1 MGTPWRTAHLKVP
14 AIFELFMAISKGFF
28 GIRTGSTKNFTFSEL
43 HGEQITKERVSKV
56 KNPRT
61 ISQMRQRMLMATIGA
76 AYSYLKTIADHSFE
90 GKTVGQQNMSEFMR
104 INLNKFRDAAQN
116 SNAAYAMNAYGD
128 KLINPMRYI
137 LAKGS
142 LPALPY
148 VINSTNQIELSYN
161 VEDVSTAEKVYDAMG
176 IKKGDMVTFCWVI
189 GTASLVAGVF
199 KYTPNQF
206 NIVRLKADKAGA
218 VANPHDAFSF
228 ESNHADL
235 DINIVLSAKV
245 LKLTTS
251 EANFG
256 AVILSRQNAGTWL
269 RSDATMVGN
278 KSIIAGVS
286 VGNQLATYPIESELI
301 LNGGEMANKPA
312 VGALPTPQLSLA
324 AYSIAIST
332 KGGKSAAPKLTGAP
346 DGAAVTYASDNTTI
360 ANVNSSTGEVTAV
373 GNGTANINVYVAATE
388 TTAAA
393 STAFNVVV
401 TGQTQD
407 GSESGGGS
415 GTLPGGGDE
424 GNMG

>member
-1 MGTPWRTAHLKVP
+1 
-14 AIFELFMAISKGFF
+14 MAKSKGFF

-76 AYSYLKTIADHSFE
+76 AYSYLKAIADHSFE

-104 INLNKFRDAAQN
+104 LNLNKFRDAAQD

-148 VINSTNQIELSYN
+148 VANTSNQIELSYN

-176 IKKGDMVTFCWVI
+176 IKKGDMLTFCWVI
-189 GTASLVAGVF
+189 GNASLVAGVF
-199 KYTPNQF
+199 KYTPAQF
-206 NIVRLKADKAGA
+206 NIVRLKADKSGA
-218 VANPHDAFSF
+218 VASPHDAFSF

-235 DINIVLSAKV
+235 DINIVFSEKV
-245 LKLTTS
+245 LKLTTTL
-251 EANFG
+251 ANFG
-256 AVILSRQNAGTWL
+256 AVIQSRQNAGTWL

-286 VGNQLATYPIESELI
+286 VGNQLATYPIDSELI
-301 LNGGEMANKPA
+301 LNGGEMANEPS
-312 VGALPTPQLSLA
+312 VGTLPTPQLSLS
-324 AYSIAIST
+324 AYAVYIDT
-332 KGGKSAAPKLTGAP
+332 KGGKVAAPTLTGAP
-346 DGAAVTYASDNTTI
+346 EGAAVTYSSDNTSI
-360 ANVNSSTGEVTAV
+360 AKVDASTGEVTAV
-373 GNGTANINVYVAATE
+373 GNGTANISVNVAATA

-393 STAFNVVV
+393 STSFNAVI
-401 TGQTQD
+401 TGQSND
-407 GSESGGGS
+407 GTSGDSGS
-415 GTLPGGGDE
+415 GTLPGGGSDTGDGLE
-424 GNMG
+424 

>member
-1 MGTPWRTAHLKVP
+1 
-14 AIFELFMAISKGFF
+14 MAKSKGFF

-43 HGEQITKERVSKV
+43 HGQQITKERVSKV

-76 AYSYLKTIADHSFE
+76 AYSYLKAIADHSFE

-104 INLNKFRDAAQN
+104 QNLNKFRDAAQD

-148 VINSTNQIELSYN
+148 VANTSNQIELSYN

-176 IKKGDMVTFCWVI
+176 IKKGDMLTFCWVI
-189 GTASLVAGVF
+189 GNASLVAGVF
-199 KYTPNQF
+199 KYTPAQF
-206 NIVRLKADKAGA
+206 NIVRLKADKSGA
-218 VANPHDAFSF
+218 VASPHDAFSF

-235 DINIVLSAKV
+235 DINIVFSEKV
-245 LKLTTS
+245 LKLTTTL
-251 EANFG
+251 ANFG
-256 AVILSRQNAGTWL
+256 AVIQSRQNAGTWL

-286 VGNQLATYPIESELI
+286 VGNQLATYPIDSELI
-301 LNGGEMANKPA
+301 LNGGEMANEPS
-312 VGALPTPQLSLA
+312 VGTLPTPQLSLS
-324 AYSIAIST
+324 AYAVKIDT
-332 KGGKSAAPKLTGAP
+332 KGGKVAAPTLTGAP
-346 DGAAVTYASDNTTI
+346 EGAAVTYSSDNTSI
-360 ANVNSSTGEVTAV
+360 AKVNASTGEVTAV
-373 GNGTANINVYVAATE
+373 GNGTANINVNVAATA

-393 STAFNVVV
+393 STSFNAVI
-401 TGQTQD
+401 TGQSND
-407 GSESGGGS
+407 GTSGGTDS
-415 GTLPGGGDE
+415 GTLPGGGYDTGDGLE
-424 GNMG
+424 

>member
-1 MGTPWRTAHLKVP
+1 
-14 AIFELFMAISKGFF
+14 MAKSKGFF

-76 AYSYLKTIADHSFE
+76 AYSYLKAIADHSFE

-104 INLNKFRDAAQN
+104 LNLNKFRDAAQD

-148 VINSTNQIELSYN
+148 VANTSNQIELSYN

-176 IKKGDMVTFCWVI
+176 IKKGDMLTFCWVI
-189 GTASLVAGVF
+189 GNASLVAGVF
-199 KYTPNQF
+199 KYTPAQF
-206 NIVRLKADKAGA
+206 NIVRLKADKSGA
-218 VANPHDAFSF
+218 VASPHDAFSF

-235 DINIVLSAKV
+235 DINIVFNEKV
-245 LKLTTS
+245 LKLTTTL
-251 EANFG
+251 ANFG
-256 AVILSRQNAGTWL
+256 AVIQSRQNASTWL

-286 VGNQLATYPIESELI
+286 VGNQLATYPIDSELI
-301 LNGGEMANKPA
+301 LNGGEMANEPS
-312 VGALPTPQLSLA
+312 VGTLPTPQLSLS
-324 AYSIAIST
+324 AYAVKIDT
-332 KGGKSAAPKLTGAP
+332 KGGKVAAPTLTGAP
-346 DGAAVTYASDNTTI
+346 DGATVTYSSDNTTI
-360 ANVNSSTGEVTAV
+360 AKVDASTGEVTAV
-373 GNGTANINVYVAATE
+373 GNGTANINVKVAATA
-388 TTAAA
+388 TTATA
-393 STAFNVVV
+393 STSFNAVI
-401 TGQTQD
+401 TGQD
-407 GSESGGGS
+407 NNGSSGDSGS
-415 GTLPGGGDE
+415 GTLPGGGSNSGDGLE
-424 GNMG
+424 

>member
-1 MGTPWRTAHLKVP
+1 
-14 AIFELFMAISKGFF
+14 MAKSKGFF

-76 AYSYLKTIADHSFE
+76 AYSYLKAIADHSFE

-104 INLNKFRDAAQN
+104 LNLNKFRDAAQD

-148 VINSTNQIELSYN
+148 VANTSNQIELSYN

-176 IKKGDMVTFCWVI
+176 IKKGDMLTFCWVI
-189 GTASLVAGVF
+189 GNASLVAGVF
-199 KYTPNQF
+199 KYTPAQF
-206 NIVRLKADKAGA
+206 NIVRLKADKSGA
-218 VANPHDAFSF
+218 VASPHDAFSF

-235 DINIVLSAKV
+235 DINIVFSEKV
-245 LKLTTS
+245 LKLTTTL
-251 EANFG
+251 ANFG
-256 AVILSRQNAGTWL
+256 AVIQSRQNAGTWL

-286 VGNQLATYPIESELI
+286 VGNQLATYPIDSELI
-301 LNGGEMANKPA
+301 LNGGEMANEPS
-312 VGALPTPQLSLA
+312 VGTLPTPQLSLS
-324 AYSIAIST
+324 AYAVKIDT
-332 KGGKSAAPKLTGAP
+332 KGGKVAAPTLTGAP
-346 DGAAVTYASDNTTI
+346 EGAAVTYSSDNTSI
-360 ANVNSSTGEVTAV
+360 AKVDASTGEVTAV
-373 GNGTANINVYVAATE
+373 GNGTANISVNVAATA

-393 STAFNVVV
+393 STSFNAVI
-401 TGQTQD
+401 TGQSNDDT
-407 GSESGGGS
+407 SGGSDS
-415 GTLPGGGDE
+415 GTLPGGGSDSRDGLE
-424 GNMG
+424 

>member
-1 MGTPWRTAHLKVP
+1 
-14 AIFELFMAISKGFF
+14 MAKSKGFF

-76 AYSYLKTIADHSFE
+76 AYSYLKAIADHSFE

-104 INLNKFRDAAQN
+104 LNLNKFRDAAQD

-148 VINSTNQIELSYN
+148 VANTSNQIELSYN

-176 IKKGDMVTFCWVI
+176 IKKGDMLTFVWVI
-189 GTASLVAGVF
+189 GNASLVAGVF
-199 KYTPNQF
+199 KYTPAQF
-206 NIVRLKADKAGA
+206 NIVRLKADKSGA

-228 ESNHADL
+228 ESNHAGL
-235 DINIVLSAKV
+235 DINIVFSEKV

-251 EANFG
+251 LASFG
-256 AVILSRQNAGTWL
+256 AVIQSRQNAGTWL

-286 VGNQLATYPIESELI
+286 VGNQLATYPIDSELI
-301 LNGGEMANKPA
+301 LNGGEMANEPS
-312 VGALPTPQLSLA
+312 VGTLPTPQLSLS
-324 AYSIAIST
+324 AYAVKIDT
-332 KGGKSAAPKLTGAP
+332 KGGKVAAPTLTGAP
-346 DGAAVTYASDNTTI
+346 DDAAVSYESDNTTI
-360 ANVNSSTGEVTAV
+360 AIVNSSTGEVTAV
-373 GNGTANINVYVAATE
+373 GNGTANIYVHVAATA
-388 TTAAA
+388 TTAAT
-393 STAFNVVV
+393 STSFNAVI
-401 TGQTQD
+401 TGQD
-407 GSESGGGS
+407 NNGSTGGSGS
-415 GTLPGGGDE
+415 GTLPGGGSDSSDGLE
-424 GNMG
+424 

>member
-1 MGTPWRTAHLKVP
+1 
-14 AIFELFMAISKGFF
+14 MAKSKGFF

-76 AYSYLKTIADHSFE
+76 AYSYLKAIADHSFE

-104 INLNKFRDAAQN
+104 LNLNKFRDAAQD

-148 VINSTNQIELSYN
+148 VANTSNQIELSYN

-176 IKKGDMVTFCWVI
+176 IKKGDMLTFCWVI
-189 GTASLVAGVF
+189 GNASLVAGVF
-199 KYTPNQF
+199 KYTPAQF
-206 NIVRLKADKAGA
+206 NIVRLKADKSGA
-218 VANPHDAFSF
+218 VASPHDAFSF
-228 ESNHADL
+228 EGNHADL
-235 DINIVLSAKV
+235 DINIVFSEKV
-245 LKLTTS
+245 LKLTTTL
-251 EANFG
+251 ANFG
-256 AVILSRQNAGTWL
+256 AVIQSRQNAGTWL

-286 VGNQLATYPIESELI
+286 VGNQLATYPIDSELI
-301 LNGGEMANKPA
+301 LNGGEMANEPS
-312 VGALPTPQLSLA
+312 VGTLPTPQLSLS
-324 AYSIAIST
+324 AYAVKIDT
-332 KGGKSAAPKLTGAP
+332 KGGKVAAPTLTGAP
-346 DGAAVTYASDNTTI
+346 EGAAVTYSSDNTSI
-360 ANVNSSTGEVTAV
+360 AKVDASTGEVTAV
-373 GNGTANINVYVAATE
+373 GNGTANINVNVAATA

-393 STAFNVVV
+393 STSFNAVI
-401 TGQTQD
+401 TGQSND
-407 GSESGGGS
+407 GTSGGSGS
-415 GTLPGGGDE
+415 GTLPGGGSDTGDGFE
-424 GNMG
+424 

>member
-1 MGTPWRTAHLKVP
+1 
-14 AIFELFMAISKGFF
+14 MAKSKGFF

-76 AYSYLKTIADHSFE
+76 AYSYLKAIADHSFE

-176 IKKGDMVTFCWVI
+176 IKKGDMVTFCWVV
-189 GTASLVAGVF
+189 GNASLVAGVF

-206 NIVRLKADKAGA
+206 NIVRLKADKTGA
-218 VANPHDAFSF
+218 VANPHDAFTF

-235 DINIVLSAKV
+235 DINIVLAAKV

-256 AVILSRQNAGTWL
+256 AVILSRQNAGVWL

-401 TGQTQD
+401 TGQAQD

-415 GTLPGGGDE
+415 GTLPGGGDD

>member
-1 MGTPWRTAHLKVP
+1 
-14 AIFELFMAISKGFF
+14 MAKSKGFF

-104 INLNKFRDAAQN
+104 VNLNKFRDAAQN

-148 VINSTNQIELSYN
+148 VINSTNQVELSYN
-161 VEDVSTAEKVYDAMG
+161 VEDISTAEKVYDAMG
-176 IKKGDMVTFCWVI
+176 IKKGDMVTFCWVV

-199 KYTPNQF
+199 KYTPTQF
-206 NIVRLKADKAGA
+206 NIVRLKADKTGA

-415 GTLPGGGDE
+415 GTLPGGGDD

>member
-1 MGTPWRTAHLKVP
+1 
-14 AIFELFMAISKGFF
+14 MAKSKGFF

-76 AYSYLKTIADHSFE
+76 AYSYLKAIADHSFE

-104 INLNKFRDAAQN
+104 LNLNKFRDAAQD

-148 VINSTNQIELSYN
+148 VANTSNQIELSYN

-176 IKKGDMVTFCWVI
+176 IKKGDMLTFCWVI
-189 GTASLVAGVF
+189 GNASLVAGVF
-199 KYTPNQF
+199 KYTPTQF
-206 NIVRLKADKAGA
+206 NIVRLKADKSGA
-218 VANPHDAFSF
+218 VASPHDAFSF

-235 DINIVLSAKV
+235 DINIVFSEKV
-245 LKLTTS
+245 LKLTTTL
-251 EANFG
+251 ANFG
-256 AVILSRQNAGTWL
+256 AVIQSRQNAGTWL

-286 VGNQLATYPIESELI
+286 VGNQLATYPIDSELI
-301 LNGGEMANKPA
+301 LNGGEMANEPS
-312 VGALPTPQLSLA
+312 VGTLPTPQLSLS
-324 AYSIAIST
+324 AYAVKIDT
-332 KGGKSAAPKLTGAP
+332 KGGKVAAPTLTGAP
-346 DGAAVTYASDNTTI
+346 DGAAVTYSSDNTTI
-360 ANVNSSTGEVTAV
+360 AKVDASTGEVTAV
-373 GNGTANINVYVAATE
+373 GNGTANISVNVAATA
-388 TTAAA
+388 TTAAT
-393 STAFNVVV
+393 STSFNAVI
-401 TGQTQD
+401 TGQDKD
-407 GSESGGGS
+407 GTSGDSGS
-415 GTLPGGGDE
+415 GTLPGGGSESGDGYE
-424 GNMG
+424 

>member
-1 MGTPWRTAHLKVP
+1 
-14 AIFELFMAISKGFF
+14 MAKSKGFF

-76 AYSYLKTIADHSFE
+76 AYSYLKAIADHSFE

-104 INLNKFRDAAQN
+104 LNLNKFRDAAQD

-142 LPALPY
+142 LPTLPY
-148 VINSTNQIELSYN
+148 VANASNQIELSYN

-176 IKKGDMVTFCWVI
+176 IKKGDMLTFCWVI
-189 GTASLVAGVF
+189 GNASLVAGVF
-199 KYTPNQF
+199 KYTPAQF
-206 NIVRLKADKAGA
+206 NIVRLKADKSGA
-218 VANPHDAFSF
+218 VASPHDAFSF

-235 DINIVLSAKV
+235 DINIVFSEKV
-245 LKLTTS
+245 LKLTTTL
-251 EANFG
+251 ANFG
-256 AVILSRQNAGTWL
+256 AVIQSRQNAGTWL

-286 VGNQLATYPIESELI
+286 VGNQLATYPIDSELI
-301 LNGGEMANKPA
+301 LNGGEMANEPS
-312 VGALPTPQLSLA
+312 VSALPTPQLSLS
-324 AYSIAIST
+324 AYAVKIDT
-332 KGGKSAAPKLTGAP
+332 KGGKVAAPKLTGAP
-346 DGAAVTYASDNTTI
+346 EGAAVTYSSDNTSI
-360 ANVNSSTGEVTAV
+360 AKVDASTGEVTAV
-373 GNGTANINVYVAATE
+373 GNGTANINVNVAATA

-393 STAFNVVV
+393 STSFNAVI
-401 TGQTQD
+401 TGQSND
-407 GSESGGGS
+407 GTSGSSGS
-415 GTLPGGGDE
+415 GTLPGGGSDGGDGIE
-424 GNMG
+424 

>member
-1 MGTPWRTAHLKVP
+1 
-14 AIFELFMAISKGFF
+14 MAKSKGFF

-61 ISQMRQRMLMATIGA
+61 ISQMRQRMLMTTIGA
-76 AYSYLKTIADHSFE
+76 AYSYLKAIADHSFE

-104 INLNKFRDAAQN
+104 LNLNKFRDAAQD

-148 VINSTNQIELSYN
+148 VANTSNQIELSYN

-176 IKKGDMVTFCWVI
+176 IKKGDMLTFCWVI
-189 GTASLVAGVF
+189 GNASLVAGVF
-199 KYTPNQF
+199 KYTPAQF
-206 NIVRLKADKAGA
+206 NIVRLKADKSGA
-218 VANPHDAFSF
+218 VASPHDAFSF

-235 DINIVLSAKV
+235 DINIVFSEKV
-245 LKLTTS
+245 LKLTTTL
-251 EANFG
+251 ANFG
-256 AVILSRQNAGTWL
+256 AVIQSRQNAGTWL

-286 VGNQLATYPIESELI
+286 VGNQLATYPINSELI
-301 LNGGEMANKPA
+301 LNGGEMANEPS
-312 VGALPTPQLSLA
+312 VGTLPTPQLSLS
-324 AYSIAIST
+324 AYAVKIDT
-332 KGGKSAAPKLTGAP
+332 KGGKVAAPTLTGAP
-346 DGAAVTYASDNTTI
+346 EGAAVTYSSDNTSI
-360 ANVNSSTGEVTAV
+360 AKVDASTGEVTAV
-373 GNGTANINVYVAATE
+373 GNGTANINVNVAATA

-393 STAFNVVV
+393 STSFNAVI
-401 TGQTQD
+401 TGQSNDDT
-407 GSESGGGS
+407 SGGSGT
-415 GTLPGGGDE
+415 GTLPGGDSGHGLE
-424 GNMG
+424 

>member
-1 MGTPWRTAHLKVP
+1 
-14 AIFELFMAISKGFF
+14 MAKSKGFF

-76 AYSYLKTIADHSFE
+76 AYSYLKAIADHSFE

-104 INLNKFRDAAQN
+104 LNLNKFRDAAQD

-148 VINSTNQIELSYN
+148 VANTSNQIELSYN

-176 IKKGDMVTFCWVI
+176 IKKGDMLTFCWVI
-189 GTASLVAGVF
+189 GNASLVAGVF
-199 KYTPNQF
+199 KYTPAQF
-206 NIVRLKADKAGA
+206 NIVRLKADKSGA
-218 VANPHDAFSF
+218 VASPHDAFSF

-235 DINIVLSAKV
+235 DINIVFSAKV
-245 LKLTTS
+245 LKLTTTL
-251 EANFG
+251 ANFG
-256 AVILSRQNAGTWL
+256 AVIQSRQNAGTWL

-286 VGNQLATYPIESELI
+286 VGNQLATYPIDSELI
-301 LNGGEMANKPA
+301 LNGGEMANEPS
-312 VGALPTPQLSLA
+312 VGTLPTPQLSLS
-324 AYSIAIST
+324 AYAVKIDT
-332 KGGKSAAPKLTGAP
+332 KGGKVAAPTLTGAP
-346 DGAAVTYASDNTTI
+346 DGAAVTYSSDNTSI
-360 ANVNSSTGEVTAV
+360 AKVDASTGEVTAV
-373 GNGTANINVYVAATE
+373 GNGTANISVNVAATA
-388 TTAAA
+388 TTAAT
-393 STAFNVVV
+393 STSFNAVI
-401 TGQTQD
+401 TGQDKD
-407 GSESGGGS
+407 GTSGDSGS
-415 GTLPGGGDE
+415 GTLPGGGSNSGDGLE
-424 GNMG
+424 